1 MLSLIH
7 QTIPEC
13 HIPSFLTKGHY
24 FTSCSKFRDKVEFLY
39 GYCLFSAP
47 LDSVAELQQC
57 VSRTRKTP
65 EVNQWTESTGVSC
78 WVRNILDESQMWK
91 THGQNGPAIR
101 VAIREG
107 DFVRHIQSQ
116 TCEFAHG
123 SVTYGGLPSGV
134 RPQFLG
140 SWQLG
145 EASDAI
151 HHLFFH
157 KRLKYIWENEFR
169 GVLFSRH
176 GRSIGLDSALIYS
189 VKVSPLAELDSKLRS
204 DLRKM
209 FGDRFIESEADQ
221 VAFDSRHSNEI
232 DETLTSD
239 TLEPMFEE
247 LRRLEAH
254 SNQIGRDWNNPKSSQ
269 PIGPVIE
276 VTAKIHELKRA
287 ILAEQVA
294 MKNPSAGTSAGS

>member
-1 MLSLIH
+1 
-7 QTIPEC
+7 
-13 HIPSFLTKGHY
+13 
-24 FTSCSKFRDKVEFLY
+24 
-39 GYCLFSAP
+39 
-47 LDSVAELQQC
+47 
-57 VSRTRKTP
+57 
-65 EVNQWTESTGVSC
+65 
-78 WVRNILDESQMWK
+78 MWK